1 MSYPFNTFVKNR
13 LMAYTLKYFKI
24 QTRCLQCG
32 REIMYGRADRKFC
45 CKECKNQYHN
55 RRRYPLREE
64 MEGSVLRRI
73 DLNHAILERLYKMGV
88 YTIDL
93 ITLSHLGFDAH
104 FITSYR
110 RVGRHDVFA
119 IFDLQYEMT
128 PSRLKNL
135 VCLLEEKDITEPE
148 REM

>member
-1 MSYPFNTFVKNR
+1 MP
-13 LMAYTLKYFKI
+13 YTLEYFKI

-32 REIMYGRADRKFC
+32 KEIVYGRVDRKFC
-45 CKECKNQYHN
+45 CADCKNQYHN

-64 MEGSVLRRI
+64 LESAVLRRI
-73 DLNHAILERLYKMGV
+73 DLNHAILQRLHNMGV
-88 YTIDL
+88 DTIDL
-93 ITLSHLGFDAH
+93 ITLAQLGFDAQ

-128 PSRLKNL
+128 PSRIKRLISLTPK
-135 VCLLEEKDITEPE
+135 KK
-148 REM
+148 

>member
-1 MSYPFNTFVKNR
+1 
-13 LMAYTLKYFKI
+13 MAYSLKYFKI

-32 REIMYGRADRKFC
+32 KEILYGRADRKFC
-45 CKECKNQYHN
+45 CSDCKNQYHN

-64 MEGSVLRRI
+64 MESSVLRRI

-88 YTIDL
+88 NSIDL
-93 ITLSHLGFDAH
+93 ITLAHLGFDAR
-104 FITSYR
+104 FVTSFR
-110 RVGRHDVFA
+110 RLGRHDVFG

-135 VCLLEEKDITEPE
+135 VCLQEDEKSKPK
-148 REM
+148 R

>member
-1 MSYPFNTFVKNR
+1 
-13 LMAYTLKYFKI
+13 MAYTLQYFKI

-32 REIMYGRADRKFC
+32 KEITYGRADRKFC
-45 CKECKNQYHN
+45 CADCKNQYHN

-64 MEGSVLRRI
+64 LESAVLRKI
-73 DLNHAILERLYKMGV
+73 DLNHAILERLHKMGV
-88 YTIDL
+88 QTIDL
-93 ITLSHLGFDAH
+93 LTLSHLGFDAQ
-104 FITSYR
+104 FVTSFR

-135 VCLLEEKDITEPE
+135 ISLSNKKTD
-148 REM
+148 